1 MIPGILLLFGA
12 FAQISVLTPATLKSA
27 LQALN
32 PGQSELRSS
41 LSNFGNPPYGSSILG
56 PVLLPKD
63 PFACRTDLQLPG
75 LEPGIALLLRGECEF
90 AQKVRNA
97 EKAGAT
103 AVLVIDNKEELV
115 ETVIMGDRSQG
126 NEIAIPS
133 FLIAKRDGELLKSY
147 VEKGEVVLKLHFE
160 VRRSEY
166 VVMELWYSANEWKTR
181 KFVEEFEQF
190 GRKFTKNL
198 LELHPR
204 IALWNCYECQEANFT
219 LDKADCVSGGR
230 YCAPDPDGS
239 GPLSGRHVLM
249 EDLRQLCVFQS
260 TVREDSY
267 GKWFSYL
274 KVASELCAS
283 NLTEH
288 CAAEAMA
295 KTAVDREKVGK
306 CVEESFY
313 PGDPVYADNY
323 LLGKELNAWKTLSP
337 GFFPALLLNS
347 VPYRGDWEGLAVAK
361 ALCASFSIHPAVC
374 QDLNREEAIET
385 EKPGQAV
392 WAVIGV
398 SAVLMCVAM
407 IGYRGYMRRR
417 VRKEVE
423 KEVKEALRTYQGS
436 EAELS
441 SRAIAI

>member
-1 MIPGILLLFGA
+1 MLFAA
-12 FAQISVLTPATLKSA
+12 FAQISVLTPAALKSA

-56 PVLLPKD
+56 PVYLPKD
-63 PFACRTDLQLPG
+63 SFACQTAAQPSG
-75 LEPGIALLLRGECEF
+75 LEPGIALVLRGDCEF

-115 ETVIMGDRSQG
+115 ETVIMGDHST
-126 NEIAIPS
+126 EISIPS
-133 FLIAKRDGELLKSY
+133 FLLAKRDGELLKSF
-147 VEKGEVVLKLHFE
+147 VEKGEVVLKLHFQ
-160 VRRSEY
+160 VRKSEY

-181 KFVEEFEQF
+181 KFMEEFEKF
-190 GRKFTKNL
+190 GGKFTKSL

-249 EDLRQLCVFQS
+249 EDLRQICVFQS
-260 TVREDSY
+260 IAREDSY
-267 GKWFSYL
+267 RKWLSYL
-274 KVASELCAS
+274 KASSELCAS

-288 CAAEAMA
+288 CASEVMA
-295 KTAVDREKVGK
+295 KAAIDPSKVGK

-347 VPYRGDWEGLAVAK
+347 IPYRGDWEGLAVAK
-361 ALCASFSIHPAVC
+361 ALCASLSIHPAVC
-374 QDLNREEAIET
+374 QDLNREATET
-385 EKPGQAV
+385 EEPGQAV

-398 SAVLMCVAM
+398 SAVLGCVAM
-407 IGYRGYMRRR
+407 IGYRAYLRRK

-441 SRAIAI
+441 SIAI